1 MRLLFIIL
9 LIVPSILSADGY
21 KKFFPNDDDFYACKF
36 LTTFETRDAAFKR
49 ELEGPKFVERDLD
62 QVFNSGYKEV
72 FSDVGRTFI
81 LNNEFF
87 DKLLKF
93 RVNRVVPKEGQQPAT
108 FTLIDRSTENV
119 INLIYSAVQ
128 PDVYAYDFH
137 YSLDVASGTGSVIY
151 FNRDMF
157 GDDYSTLIRQMYFDC
172 QKR

>member
-87 DKLLKF
+87 RQTFKVSCQSRSPQRRTTTCNVHSYRPLNGK
-93 RVNRVVPKEGQQPAT
+93 RNQPYL
-108 FTLIDRSTENV
+108 FGSST
-119 INLIYSAVQ
+119 
-128 PDVYAYDFH
+128 
-137 YSLDVASGTGSVIY
+137 
-151 FNRDMF
+151 
-157 GDDYSTLIRQMYFDC
+157 
-172 QKR
+172 